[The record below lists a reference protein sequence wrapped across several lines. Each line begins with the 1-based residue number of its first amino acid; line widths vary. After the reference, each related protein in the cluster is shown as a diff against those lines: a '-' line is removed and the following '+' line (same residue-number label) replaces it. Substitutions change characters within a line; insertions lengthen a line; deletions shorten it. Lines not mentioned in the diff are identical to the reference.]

1 MITAGIVTFI
11 ILNIL
16 GLYTF
21 SWWHLLWMIPV
32 LTVRVAYNI
41 KETNLTANL
50 WNDLELLKIEQLK
63 RDKTNE

>member
-1 MITAGIVTFI
+1 MITSAIVTFI

-32 LTVRVAYNI
+32 LVIKASINRDNI
-41 KETNLTANL
+41 KR
-50 WNDLELLKIEQLK
+50 WKND
-63 RDKTNE
+63 

>member
-32 LTVRVAYNI
+32 LVVKGIYNI
-41 KETNLTANL
+41 NETKLI
-50 WNDLELLKIEQLK
+50 NDLEQLS
-63 RDKTNE
+63 

>member
-1 MITAGIVTFI
+1 MITSGIVTFI

-32 LTVRVAYNI
+32 LVLRVAS
-41 KETNLTANL
+41 
-50 WNDLELLKIEQLK
+50 DIE
-63 RDKTNE
+63 DKTNK